1 MSKNNNHDINSI
13 NQKIAEIH
21 FKIDRKLGEG
31 MFSTVKLATH
41 SLTGEQV
48 AIKILEKTRITKV
61 EDKERINREISIMK
75 RLYHFNI
82 IKLYQVVENKLTIYL
97 VQEHIQGKEFME
109 YLTKKGKLKEMEACK
124 FYHQIISG
132 LEYIHQCGIAHRDF
146 KPENILLTNDNT
158 ILKIIDFGLS
168 NSYKKNQLLKTACG
182 SPCYAPPEMILEQNY
197 NGDKS
202 DIWSSGIILYLMLC
216 GKLPFYHEE
225 NQIMYQQIISGVFE
239 LPNYLSEKAKDLLKK
254 ILEIDPKKR
263 INFEEIK
270 AHPWFNIIDKNYL
283 IHKGININEDIIPID
298 EEIIKSMEK
307 IGFNKMEIRYSLIK
321 NFHNKIT
328 TVYDL
333 LLKKKISNGIKSIG
347 DLNSD
352 LFDKYI
358 NDEKNKIKFY
368 GTIENA
374 LKNRIC
380 DNNKK
385 INILPNYYEDK
396 YDDNNENIIVGDSGS
411 VIERLI
417 KAGRFTYDEE
427 NMCLNRITTNNKPTS
442 KRENKIENA
451 DGDSKFKTISQMNT
465 NKPKKLPKKETKEI
479 IEDKKNSSHNHNIDI
494 KIKNQKDAHK
504 IQVTKKEIKKKKTE
518 VKNNLKNGK
527 KTVEKKDKEEKIIHK
542 KEKEEEGDDNDW
554 YKELEAM
561 ITEEVKVSKQRA
573 LSVSKRKIKDEE
585 IKNPTIY
592 EENSNL
598 NRLVFS
604 NGDLKATK
612 KIKSN
617 NTNNLNKDKTKS
629 KFSVK
634 NEKTLKSSNT
644 KYGNNIKTNRVM
656 SSKLNTNKNLVIKK
670 GKPLNKP
677 DKKIDILN
685 DYFSKNKISSRNNS
699 KLQTTK
705 TKKHVKIVKRDDKIE
720 KKNIKNDNRN
730 NEKNNDNNTIK
741 QFDIEED
748 HEDLSK
754 NNNAGRKRGLSCA
767 QRTRKAKA

>member
-97 VQEHIQGKEFME
+97 IQEHIQGKEFME
-109 YLTKKGKLKEMEACK
+109 YLTKKGKLKEVEACK

-197 NGDKS
+197 NGAES
-202 DIWSSGIILYLMLC
+202 DIWSSGIILYLMVC

-239 LPNYLSEKAKDLLKK
+239 LPNYLSENAKDLLKK

-283 IHKGININEDIIPID
+283 MHKGININEDIIPID

-333 LLKKKISNGIKSIG
+333 LLKKKISKGIKSIG

-352 LFDKYI
+352 LFDEYI
-358 NDEKNKIKFY
+358 NDEKNKINFY

-427 NMCLNRITTNNKPTS
+427 NMCLNRVTTTNKPTS
-442 KRENKIENA
+442 KRENKIENT

-465 NKPKKLPKKETKEI
+465 NKPKKMPKKETKEI
-479 IEDKKNSSHNHNIDI
+479 IENKKTNNNNHNIDS
-494 KIKNQKDAHK
+494 KIKNQKENHK
-504 IQVTKKEIKKKKTE
+504 IQATKKEIKKKKTE
-518 VKNNLKNGK
+518 VKNTLKNGK
-527 KTVEKKDKEEKIIHK
+527 KTVEKKDKEEKIINK
-542 KEKEEEGDDNDW
+542 KEKEEEDDNNDW

-561 ITEEVKVSKQRA
+561 ITEEVKESKQRA
-573 LSVSKRKIKDEE
+573 LSVSKRKKKDEE
-585 IKNPTIY
+585 IKNPTML

-604 NGDLKATK
+604 NGDLKTTK
-612 KIKSN
+612 KIKN
-617 NTNNLNKDKTKS
+617 NNNINMNKDKTKS
-629 KFSVK
+629 KFSTK
-634 NEKTLKSSNT
+634 NEKILKTSNT

-670 GKPLNKP
+670 GKPINKP
-677 DKKIDILN
+677 DKKINTLN
-685 DYFSKNKISSRNNS
+685 DYFSNNKISSHNNS
-699 KLQTTK
+699 EHQTTR
-705 TKKHVKIVKRDDKIE
+705 TKKYVKIIKRDDKSE
-720 KKNIKNDNRN
+720 KKNLKNDNRN
-730 NEKNNDNNTIK
+730 NENNNDNNTIK
-741 QFDIEED
+741 QFEIENDDEDI
-748 HEDLSK
+748 LK
-754 NNNAGRKRGLSCA
+754 NNNVGRKRGLSCA

>member
-1 MSKNNNHDINSI
+1 
-13 NQKIAEIH
+13 
-21 FKIDRKLGEG
+21 
-31 MFSTVKLATH
+31 
-41 SLTGEQV
+41 
-48 AIKILEKTRITKV
+48 
-61 EDKERINREISIMK
+61 
-75 RLYHFNI
+75 
-82 IKLYQVVENKLTIYL
+82 
-97 VQEHIQGKEFME
+97 
-109 YLTKKGKLKEMEACK
+109 
-124 FYHQIISG
+124 
-132 LEYIHQCGIAHRDF
+132 
-146 KPENILLTNDNT
+146 
-158 ILKIIDFGLS
+158 
-168 NSYKKNQLLKTACG
+168 
-182 SPCYAPPEMILEQNY
+182 
-197 NGDKS
+197 
-202 DIWSSGIILYLMLC
+202 
-216 GKLPFYHEE
+216 
-225 NQIMYQQIISGVFE
+225 
-239 LPNYLSEKAKDLLKK
+239 
-254 ILEIDPKKR
+254 
-263 INFEEIK
+263 
-270 AHPWFNIIDKNYL
+270 
-283 IHKGININEDIIPID
+283 
-298 EEIIKSMEK
+298 
-307 IGFNKMEIRYSLIK
+307 
-321 NFHNKIT
+321 
-328 TVYDL
+328 
-333 LLKKKISNGIKSIG
+333 
-347 DLNSD
+347 
-352 LFDKYI
+352 
-358 NDEKNKIKFY
+358 
-368 GTIENA
+368 
-374 LKNRIC
+374 
-380 DNNKK
+380 
-385 INILPNYYEDK
+385 
-396 YDDNNENIIVGDSGS
+396 
-411 VIERLI
+411 
-417 KAGRFTYDEE
+417 
-427 NMCLNRITTNNKPTS
+427 MCLNRITTNNKPTS

-479 IEDKKNSSHNHNIDI
+479 IEDKKNSNHNHNIDI

-670 GKPLNKP
+670 GKPINKP
-677 DKKIDILN
+677 DKKIDVLN

-705 TKKHVKIVKRDDKIE
+705 TKKHVKIVKRDDKSE